1 MADVT
6 PLFFVAVPAAVLA
19 AACFG
24 SAGVLQHRATHETA
38 LRKPLEPGLL
48 IDLIKL
54 PGFRVSVGLGALGFA
69 LQVLALRYGP
79 LILVQPLL
87 VTGVLFYLLLAS
99 ALGDHRPDRVLFV
112 GALTALAGLSA
123 FLLVA
128 RPSDGQ
134 EDFAGVAALPLG
146 IGLVLVVAAC
156 LAASARLPGEIRS
169 VPLAIAT
176 AVCYGVTAGLVRTL
190 ASGGFGPQLLEQ
202 WQLYAV
208 IVVGPAGFLLNQ
220 NAYQQGR
227 FGSVAL
233 AIITIGD
240 PLVAIGIGVVWL
252 GESIT
257 PTAWSVPV
265 EVVALAVMTTGVVML
280 ARRANE
286 VAQRLQSTNHVS
298 ESPSS

>member
-1 MADVT
+1 MADVA
-6 PLFFVAVPAAVLA
+6 PMLLVAVPAAVLA

-48 IDLIKL
+48 LDLIKL
-54 PGFRVSVGLGALGFA
+54 PGFQVSVVLGALGFA

-99 ALGDHRPDRVLFV
+99 ALGNHHPDRMLFIA
-112 GALTALAGLSA
+112 ALTALAGLSA
-123 FLLVA
+123 FLIVA
-128 RPSDGQ
+128 RPSGGQ
-134 EDFAGVAALPLG
+134 DDFGGVAALPLG
-146 IGLVLVVAAC
+146 IGLVVVVAAC
-156 LAASARLPGEIRS
+156 LVASTRLQGEIRV

-190 ASGGFGPQLLEQ
+190 ASGGFGPQLLTQ

-227 FGSVAL
+227 FGAVAL

-240 PLVAIGIGVVWL
+240 PLVAIGIGVAWL

-257 PTAWSVPV
+257 PTPWSIPV
-265 EVVALAVMTTGVVML
+265 EVLALAVMTTGVVML

-286 VAQRLQSTNHVS
+286 VAQALQSSDRVP
-298 ESPSS
+298 ESPS